1 MTTNRHHRRAAGHPD
16 PVNQRPTATH
26 RETRDLSAIILYDR
40 GVADALFGEPRLA
53 AIYDLVE
60 GERRGDLD
68 HYLAIADEL
77 GARSLLDVGCGTG
90 ILACRAA
97 SQGMDVTGVD
107 PAAASLAVARA
118 KPGADR
124 VRWLHGDATGLPELQ
139 VDLATMTANVAHVF
153 LTDEDWS
160 ATLRGVHAALRPGG
174 HLVFEVRD
182 PARQA
187 WLRWTRENTY
197 QSLDAPGIGRVETW
211 WDVTGVIGEL
221 VSYRRTYV
229 FAADGTTLTSD
240 STRRFW
246 SRAEIEAS
254 LRSGGYVLAEVR
266 DAPDRPGYEWVFIAR
281 KTG

>member
-1 MTTNRHHRRAAGHPD
+1 M
-16 PVNQRPTATH
+16 
-26 RETRDLSAIILYDR
+26 
-40 GVADALFGEPRLA
+40 DAVFGEPRLA

-60 GERRGDLD
+60 GERGDLD

-90 ILACRAA
+90 TLACLAA
-97 SQGMDVTGVD
+97 GRGMDVTGVD
-107 PAAASLAVARA
+107 PAAASLDAARA
-118 KPGADR
+118 KPGGER
-124 VRWLHGDATGLPELQ
+124 VRWLHGDATGLPELR

-174 HLVFEVRD
+174 HLVFEVRN
-182 PARQA
+182 PARQP
-187 WLRWTRENTY
+187 WKRWTREATY
-197 QSLDAPGIGRVETW
+197 LSLDVPGIGRVETW
-211 WDVTGVIGEL
+211 WDVTEVSGKL

-246 SRAEIEAS
+246 SRAEIEGS
-254 LRSGGYVLAEVR
+254 LRPAGYALAEVR
-266 DAPDRPGYEWVFIAR
+266 DAPDRPGFEWVFIAR
-281 KTG
+281 KPGP

>member
-1 MTTNRHHRRAAGHPD
+1 M
-16 PVNQRPTATH
+16 
-26 RETRDLSAIILYDR
+26 
-40 GVADALFGEPRLA
+40 DALFGEPRLA

-68 HYLAIADEL
+68 HYLAIAAEL

-97 SQGMDVTGVD
+97 GQGMDVTGVD
-107 PAAASLAVARA
+107 PAAASLDVARA
-118 KPGADR
+118 KPGAER
-124 VRWLHGDATGLPELQ
+124 VRWLHGDATGLPDLQ

-160 ATLRGVHAALRPGG
+160 ATLRGVHAALRAGG

-197 QSLDAPGIGRVETW
+197 QSVDAPGIGRVETW
-211 WDVTGVIGEL
+211 WDVTGVVGEL

-246 SRAEIEAS
+246 SRAEIEDS
-254 LRSGGYVLAEVR
+254 LRSGGYALAEVR
-266 DAPDRPGYEWVFIAR
+266 DAPDRPGFEWVFIAR
-281 KTG
+281 KPGP